1 MSADR
6 SNFFYR
12 RLTSL
17 SSSYKDNS
25 FDFKFTSRHMK
36 IAVVGGD
43 LEFVLNGADDNQV
56 DGLIKATDGVVD
68 FADFETNRIA
78 LRQSSGTVTEVRIWA
93 NK

>member
-25 FDFKFTSRHMK
+25 FDFKFSSRHMK

-68 FADFETNRIA
+68 FTDFEILQWMDKGEWLGLVAR
-78 LRQSSGTVTEVRIWA
+78 RKG
-93 NK
+93 